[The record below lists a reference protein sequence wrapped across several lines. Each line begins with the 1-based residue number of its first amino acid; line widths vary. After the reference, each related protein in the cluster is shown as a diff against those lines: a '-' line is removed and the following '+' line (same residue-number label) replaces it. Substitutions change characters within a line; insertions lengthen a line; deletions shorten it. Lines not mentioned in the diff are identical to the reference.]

1 MKRTALLLLSLLLLG
16 GCATI
21 SESSKEREPLDQRE
35 LNLSLMYYSMAQTAM
50 QIEDYTT
57 AIQYLRMAE
66 KHNPRNILIKEKLIE
81 LLSYL
86 AITNEDLNHQII
98 SLGEQYWED
107 DSYNSAILF
116 FIAQAY
122 NRIGNIER
130 AEFFY
135 REALEYDPTMEHY
148 YAFFLF
154 QKEQNLPTEF
164 ELLQK
169 ALDLE
174 WERRTLVIR
183 SIELL
188 ADHDPKAAISYFER
202 AYNKWYDEYILQRLL
217 RLYDSLGE
225 KDKIIQLLEER
236 LHSQHSMRDQFKVFL
251 LGQYYF
257 DNQFDKILDNR
268 ELCLQLNNTDALRFL
283 FFSALRKERYA
294 VVIEAGDAILQND
307 DLPKDLLPN
316 FYSYLGEAYFREA
329 DIENA
334 AKYFLLS
341 DSIQSL
347 LPLFNQFA
355 QSDDQTI
362 EDKLLQTLQKLEST
376 DSDLTN
382 FICAYTYDLLDMNEE
397 VRRFLDNV
405 SLEFLRENQL
415 LQTAA
420 LTYLSA
426 AQDVEKAQ
434 KLLEHREEH
443 SPTFYEIA
451 GVYFF
456 NSRADSLAYHYLKKE
471 IEESEPAAANVYI
484 LATISAD
491 KIGQV
496 EDIFPLLES
505 AVSYYPEN
513 ADLLNTYAYLIADYE
528 LDERYET
535 AEKLLNQALEMDP
548 ENIMYWDS
556 LAWLFY
562 RKGEYAKA
570 LEAMKLPMENE
581 IDNSEMAYHLGA
593 IYYQLEDTDQAIH
606 YLRLAVQLENHDR
619 SVEKSKELLNKIKQE
634 E

>member
-1 MKRTALLLLSLLLLG
+1 MKRTALLLISLLLLG

-21 SESSKEREPLDQRE
+21 SESSKEREPLDQQE

-50 QIEDYTT
+50 QIEDYHT

-66 KHNPRNILIKEKLIE
+66 RHNPRNILIKEKIIE

-86 AITNEDLNHQII
+86 TISNEEINHQII

-154 QKEQNLPTEF
+154 QKEQDLPTEF
-164 ELLQK
+164 ELLK
-169 ALDLE
+169 RALDLE

-188 ADHDPKAAISYFER
+188 ADHDPKAAIKYFER

-225 KDKIIQLLEER
+225 KDKIIRLLEER

-257 DNQFDKILDNR
+257 DNRFDKILDNR

-294 VVIEAGDAILQND
+294 VVIEAGDAILQNN

-347 LPLFNQFA
+347 LPLFNQLA
-355 QSDDQTI
+355 QSDDQPI

-382 FICAYTYDLLDMNEE
+382 FISAYTYDLLDMNEKAH
-397 VRRFLDNV
+397 RFLDNV

-426 AQDVEKAQ
+426 AQDVKKAQ
-434 KLLEHREEH
+434 ELLEHREEQ

-456 NSRADSLAYHYLKKE
+456 NNRADSLAYHYLKKE
-471 IEESEPAAANVYI
+471 IEERETAAANVYI

-505 AVSYYPEN
+505 AVGYYPEN

-528 LDERYET
+528 LEDRYDT
-535 AEKLLNQALEMDP
+535 AEKLLNKALEIDP

-562 RKGEYAKA
+562 RKGEYDNA
-570 LEAMKLPMENE
+570 LEAMKLAMENE

-606 YLRLAVQLENHDR
+606 YLRLAVKLENHDR
-619 SVEKSKELLNKIKQE
+619 SVENSKELLKKIKQE